1 MSIDK
6 AEAIVLRKRDF
17 RETSI
22 IVDFYTREFGKV
34 NGLLKGIRKEPVKFA
49 STVEPFSL
57 NEIIFYRKRNSSLH
71 LVSQCDLKEAFT
83 ATRQDMVRAVMAT
96 LLMELVAVVMPLED
110 KNEEI
115 FDLALNTL
123 RELEIS
129 PHPDKIMIICKIKI
143 LSLSGF
149 KPHFDSCVFC
159 GAKILNQSKFS
170 LSSGGLLCPK
180 CSQRDSGAR
189 QIFRGT
195 IATILHIERNSFRSN
210 LNLGMNP
217 QVKKELTMVLNAFLN
232 FHLEKELKSER
243 VLNKIK
249 TDDSPFVTR
258 DS

>member
-6 AEAIVLRKRDF
+6 AEAIVLRRRDF

-34 NGLLKGIRKEPVKFA
+34 NGLLKGIRKEPAKFA
-49 STVEPFSL
+49 SAVESFSV
-57 NEIIFYRKRNSSLH
+57 NEIVFYRKRNSSLH
-71 LVSQCDLKEAFT
+71 LVSQCDLKEDFT
-83 ATRQDMVRAVMAT
+83 AIRQDMIRATMAT
-96 LLMELVAVVMPLED
+96 LLMELVAMVMPLED

-115 FDLALNTL
+115 FDLALSAL
-123 RELEIS
+123 RELDAG
-129 PHPDKIMIICKIKI
+129 PHPEKVMIICKIKI

-159 GAKILNQSKFS
+159 GDKILSQSKFS
-170 LSSGGLLCPK
+170 LSSGGLLCLK

-210 LNLGMNP
+210 LNLGLNP
-217 QVKKELTMVLNAFLN
+217 QVKKELNMVLNAFLN

-243 VLNKIK
+243 VLNRIRAI
-249 TDDSPFVTR
+249 DSSLVTC